1 MVGKKLLKIHKEQI
15 RLHALPVK
23 LNTVAEW
30 LSGWWA
36 ALTATMRYALCA
48 CAPMNLYFVCVTFP
62 HSWMLPCKFS
72 HEAYIYIPDLVAQI
86 STTLISY

>member
-30 LSGWWA
+30 LVGCA
-36 ALTATMRYALCA
+36 DCHYALCA
-48 CAPMNLYFVCVTFP
+48 MRMRANEFVFCVCYFSTFMDVALQVFP
-62 HSWMLPCKFS
+62 RGVYIHTRFS
-72 HEAYIYIPDLVAQI
+72 GAN
-86 STTLISY
+86 